1 MNRLGIKDDKVIPFI
16 LLFKTTSSR
25 MEACVLC
32 TRKRKPTTMSV
43 LVLKD
48 NYKIQRRTIKD
59 RSRAKRKKKH
69 RAEAGKLDDSKLKH
83 RADDAPMMLY
93 TCT

>member
-59 RSRAKRKKKH
+59 RSRAKRKKNIVPKLESWTKH
-69 RAEAGKLDDSKLKH
+69 RG
-83 RADDAPMMLY
+83 DDAPMMLY